1 MKTHIKNPT
10 TAETRGAPIALNF
23 PAPEPTEPSDILTAA
38 RIAGRM
44 GANAA
49 RDAFRKI
56 PLTAPEKE
64 IQRENNRAGKF
75 CDRVLEHLRAHELR
89 SAQLCLR
96 KAKQHARSAREIL
109 QQATA

>member
-1 MKTHIKNPT
+1 MKTPIKNPT
-10 TAETRGAPIALNF
+10 TADPLGAPIALAF
-23 PAPEPTEPSDILTAA
+23 PLPEPTDPSDILTAT

-44 GANAA
+44 AANAA

-56 PLTAPEKE
+56 PLTGPEKE
-64 IQRENNRAGKF
+64 IQRENNRTGRF

-89 SAQLCLR
+89 SAQQCLR